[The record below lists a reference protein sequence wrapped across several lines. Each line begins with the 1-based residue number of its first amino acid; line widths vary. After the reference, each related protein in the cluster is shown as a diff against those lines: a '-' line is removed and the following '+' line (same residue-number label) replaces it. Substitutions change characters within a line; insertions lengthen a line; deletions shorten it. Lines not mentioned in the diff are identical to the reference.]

1 MTPPREEVPARRSI
15 ARTAL
20 LLLPVQ
26 IVFRTGEAIVPLLL
40 AAWFG
45 RTPETDAYYLA
56 WAFFTFAGA
65 LVASA
70 YQDSALIPVLTEVQ
84 ARDQPGGS
92 GGRDRA
98 PPGESEY
105 ARTLRSLLG
114 LTLAYASALGAAM
127 GVVAL
132 GVFRWRYEGALF
144 ATAAALV
151 PSFAAYLVAL
161 ALRALFVGALNQ
173 RGRYFVHP
181 VASGAGIVVALGAIA
196 LGRGALGVRVL
207 PLAWLAGEVV
217 AALVAG
223 RALVALVGAP
233 LSPSLARPE
242 PVRRFFRLVASEVVG
257 SAITRI
263 NPVVDQ
269 MMAALSPLVGAGTVL
284 RYAFDVASL
293 PTSAAQATV
302 FPVLL
307 SHLSEDAAGKRHDA
321 FDKTVRGALLGVCGL
336 LAAMCLLLG
345 VFRGPILRLVFL
357 HGAMDEG
364 GIDAMAEVLPY
375 ALLGVAPFGALL
387 VLARAHVA
395 LQNSRIMVS
404 MGILN
409 AVLNAVFDV
418 VFFQWIGLRGIA
430 LSTSAMN
437 LAIAVVFWVRL
448 RAKRR
453 EAVPAQ

>member
-1 MTPPREEVPARRSI
+1 MTAPAAAPRPSI

-45 RTPETDAYYLA
+45 RTPATDAYYLA

-84 ARDQPGGS
+84 TRD
-92 GGRDRA
+92 A
-98 PPGESEY
+98 AEY
-105 ARTLRSLLG
+105 RLTLRSLLG
-114 LTLAYASALGAAM
+114 HTLVYATALGVGM
-127 GVVAL
+127 GLVAL
-132 GVFRWRYEGALF
+132 GIFRWRYDDALF

-161 ALRALFVGALNQ
+161 AVRAFFIGALNQ
-173 RGRYFVHP
+173 RGKYFVHP
-181 VASGAGIVVALGAIA
+181 VASGAGIVVALGTIA
-196 LGRGALGVRVL
+196 LGRDELGVRIL
-207 PLAWLAGEVV
+207 PLGWFLGELMATIV
-217 AALVAG
+217 AA
-223 RALVALVGAP
+223 RAAFAIAEGAFGP
-233 LSPSLARPE
+233 TLERPE

-263 NPVVDQ
+263 NPFIDQ
-269 MMAALSPLVGAGTVL
+269 MMAALSSVVGGGTLL

-307 SHLSEDAAGKRHDA
+307 SHLSQDAAEKRYAD
-321 FDKTVRGALLGVCGL
+321 FDRTVRGALLGVCGL
-336 LAAMCLLLG
+336 LLAMSGALAL
-345 VFRGPILRLVFL
+345 FRRPILRLVFL

-364 GIDAMAEVLPY
+364 GIEAMAEIVPY

-418 VFFQWIGLRGIA
+418 LFFQWIGLRGIA
-430 LSTSAMN
+430 LSTSMMN
-437 LAIAVVFWVRL
+437 LAIALVFWVRL
-448 RAKRR
+448 RARRR
-453 EAVPAQ
+453 ELEAA

>member
-1 MTPPREEVPARRSI
+1 MTAPAAAPRPSI

-84 ARDQPGGS
+84 ARDP
-92 GGRDRA
+92 D
-98 PPGESEY
+98 EY
-105 ARTLRSLLG
+105 RLTLRSLLG
-114 LTLAYASALGAAM
+114 HTLVYAAALGGGM
-127 GVVAL
+127 GIVAL
-132 GVFRWRYEGALF
+132 GVFRWRYDDALF

-151 PSFAAYLVAL
+151 PSFALYLVAL
-161 ALRALFVGALNQ
+161 ATRALFVGALNQ
-173 RGRYFVHP
+173 RGKYFVHP
-181 VASGAGIVVALGAIA
+181 YASGAGIVVALGAIA
-196 LGRGALGVRVL
+196 LGRGALGVRIL
-207 PLAWLAGEVV
+207 PLAWFAGEAV
-217 AALVAG
+217 AALLAA
-223 RALVALVGAP
+223 RATFALVGEA
-233 LSPSLARPE
+233 LRPSLARPE

-269 MMAALSPLVGAGTVL
+269 MMAALSSVVGGGTVL

-307 SHLSEDAAGKRHDA
+307 SHLSQDAAERRFDA
-321 FDKTVRGALLGVCGL
+321 FDRTVRGALFAVCGL
-336 LAAMCLLLG
+336 LVAMSAALA
-345 VFRGPILRLVFL
+345 VFRRPILRLVFL

-364 GIDAMAEVLPY
+364 GIDAMAEIVPY
-375 ALLGVAPFGALL
+375 ALAGVAPFGALL

-404 MGILN
+404 MGVLN
-409 AVLNAVFDV
+409 AVLNAGFDV
-418 VFFQWIGLRGIA
+418 LFFRWIGLRGIA
-430 LSTSAMN
+430 LSTSMMN
-437 LAIAVVFWVRL
+437 LVIAVVFWVRL
-448 RAKRR
+448 RAKQR
-453 EAVPAQ
+453 ELANA

>member
-1 MTPPREEVPARRSI
+1 MTSPRGASAPAGAQRPSI

-56 WAFFTFAGA
+56 LAFFTFAGA

-84 ARDQPGGS
+84 ARDE
-92 GGRDRA
+92 A
-98 PPGESEY
+98 EY
-105 ARTLRSLLG
+105 RLALRSLLG
-114 LTLAYASALGAAM
+114 HTLVYAAALG
-127 GVVAL
+127 GGIGIIAL
-132 GVFRWRYEGALF
+132 GVFRWRYDDPLF

-151 PSFAAYLVAL
+151 PSFALYLVAL
-161 ALRALFVGALNQ
+161 ATRALFVGVLNQ
-173 RGRYFVHP
+173 RGKYFVHP
-181 VASGAGIVVALGAIA
+181 YASGAGIVVSLGAIFFA
-196 LGRGALGVRVL
+196 RGALGVRIL
-207 PLAWLAGEVV
+207 PLAWFAGEVV

-223 RALVALVGAP
+223 RAVVALVGAP
-233 LSPSLARPE
+233 LRPTLARPE
-242 PVRRFFRLVASEVVG
+242 PVRRFFGLVASEVVG

-263 NPVVDQ
+263 NPIVDQ
-269 MMAALSPLVGAGTVL
+269 MMAALSSVVGGVTLL

-307 SHLSEDAAGKRHDA
+307 SHLSQDAAEKRWAA
-321 FDKTVRGALLGVCGL
+321 FDRTIRGALLGVCGL
-336 LAAMCLLLG
+336 LVAMCIPLA
-345 VFRGPILRLVFL
+345 VFARPILRLVFL

-364 GIDAMAEVLPY
+364 GIDAMAEILPY
-375 ALLGVAPFGALL
+375 ALAGVAPFGALL

-409 AVLNAVFDV
+409 AALNAVFDV

-430 LSTSAMN
+430 LSTSMMN

-448 RAKRR
+448 KAKRR
-453 EAVPAQ
+453 EIADA

>member
-1 MTPPREEVPARRSI
+1 MTQARERSI
-15 ARTAL
+15 AHTAL

-26 IVFRTGEAIVPLLL
+26 VVFRAGEAIVPLLL

-84 ARDQPGGS
+84 ALDA
-92 GGRDRA
+92 RA
-98 PPGESEY
+98 Y
-105 ARTLRSLLG
+105 VAVLRSLLG
-114 LTLAYASALGAAM
+114 HTLAYAAALGLGM
-127 GVVAL
+127 GAIAL
-132 GVFRWRYEGALF
+132 AWFRVRYASDPALF
-144 ATAAALV
+144 VIAAALV
-151 PSFAAYLVAL
+151 PPFALYLVAL
-161 ALRALFVGALNQ
+161 SARALAVGALNQ

-181 VASGAGIVVALGAIA
+181 IASGAGIVVAIGAIV

-207 PLAWLAGEVV
+207 PIAWLAQEVV
-217 AALVAG
+217 AAAIAG
-223 RALVALVGAP
+223 GALHALAGAP
-233 LSPSLARPE
+233 LLPSFARPE
-242 PVRRFFRLVASEVVG
+242 SVTRFFRLVASEVVG

-269 MMAALSPLVGAGTVL
+269 LMAGMSSLVGGGTLL

-293 PTSAAQATV
+293 PTSAAQATT

-307 SHLSEDAAGKRHDA
+307 SHLSRDAAEKRWDS
-321 FDKTVRGALLGVCGL
+321 FSRTVNRALLAVCGL
-336 LAAMCLLLG
+336 LAVACALLAVL
-345 VFRGPILRLVFL
+345 RGPILRLVFL
-357 HGAMDEG
+357 HGAMDAAGVERMG
-364 GIDAMAEVLPY
+364 DILPY
-375 ALLGVAPFGALL
+375 ALAGVPAFGALL
-387 VLARAHVA
+387 ILARAHVA

-409 AVLNAVFDV
+409 AALNAAFDV
-418 VFFQWIGLRGIA
+418 VLFQFLGLRGIA
-430 LSTSAMN
+430 LSTSLMQ

-448 RAKRR
+448 QGTLRR
-453 EAVPAQ
+453 VSANPS